1 MALYRMNNIK
11 SFLEQVKF
19 VNEVWV
25 FMIPGILMAIDIL
38 TGSLN
43 AWAKRDFKSY
53 KMRQGLVKKCGEVTI
68 LGIGELFTIG
78 MILPTYIMSGVS
90 FYIIF
95 MELISICE
103 NLQKMGVPI
112 PKFIKKALSDTE
124 KALEDK
130 ESVDSKKEDTDDG
143 EKSK

>member
-1 MALYRMNNIK
+1 MNNIK

-78 MILPTYIMSGVS
+78 MILPTYIMSGIS

>member
-1 MALYRMNNIK
+1 MENFK
-11 SFLEQVKF
+11 SFLENVKF

-25 FMIPGILMAIDIL
+25 FMIPGILMAVDIL

-78 MILPTYIMSGVS
+78 MILPTYIMSGIS

>member
-1 MALYRMNNIK
+1 MTNFTNILDK
-11 SFLEQVKF
+11 VKF
-19 VNEVWV
+19 ANEIWV
-25 FMIPGILMAIDIL
+25 FIIPGVLMAVDIL

-43 AWAKRDFKSY
+43 AWAKSNFKSF
-53 KMRQGLVKKCGEVTI
+53 KMREGLVKKCGEITI
-68 LGIGELFTIG
+68 LAIGQLFTVG
-78 MILPTYIMSGVS
+78 LVLPTYIMSGIS

-112 PKFIKKALSDTE
+112 PKFVKKALDDTE
-124 KALEDK
+124 KALEEK

-143 EKSK
+143 GNSK

>member
-1 MALYRMNNIK
+1 MEDFRK
-11 SFLEQVKF
+11 VLESVKF

-25 FMIPGILMAIDIL
+25 FMIPGILMAVDIL

-78 MILPTYIMSGVS
+78 MILPTYIMSGIS

-143 EKSK
+143 NNSK

>member
-1 MALYRMNNIK
+1 MDNIK
-11 SFLEQVKF
+11 SFLENVKF
-19 VNEVWV
+19 VNEIWV

-143 EKSK
+143 ENSK

>member
-1 MALYRMNNIK
+1 MENIK
-11 SFLEQVKF
+11 SFLENVKF

-25 FMIPGILMAIDIL
+25 FMIPGILMAVDIL

-143 EKSK
+143 ENSK

>member
-1 MALYRMNNIK
+1 MNNIK
-11 SFLEQVKF
+11 SFLENVKF

-78 MILPTYIMSGVS
+78 MILPTYIMSGIS

>member
-1 MALYRMNNIK
+1 MTNFTNILDK
-11 SFLEQVKF
+11 VKF
-19 VNEVWV
+19 ANEIWV
-25 FMIPGILMAIDIL
+25 FIVPGVLMAIDIL

-43 AWAKRDFKSY
+43 AWAKSSFKSF
-53 KMRQGLVKKCGEVTI
+53 KMREGLVKKCGEITI
-68 LGIGELFTIG
+68 LAIGQLFTVG
-78 MILPTYIMSGVS
+78 LVLPAYIMSGIS

-112 PKFIKKALSDTE
+112 PKFIKKALDDTE
-124 KALEDK
+124 KALEEK

-143 EKSK
+143 GNSK

>member
-1 MALYRMNNIK
+1 MTNFTNILDK
-11 SFLEQVKF
+11 VKF
-19 VNEVWV
+19 ANEIWV
-25 FMIPGILMAIDIL
+25 FIIPGVLMAVDIL

-43 AWAKRDFKSY
+43 AWAKANFKSF
-53 KMRQGLVKKCGEVTI
+53 KMREGLVKKCGEITI
-68 LGIGELFTIG
+68 LAIGQLFTVG
-78 MILPTYIMSGVS
+78 LVLPTYIMSGIS

-112 PKFIKKALSDTE
+112 PKFIKKALDDTE
-124 KALEDK
+124 KALEEK

-143 EKSK
+143 GNSK

>member
-1 MALYRMNNIK
+1 MNTLSEVMEN
-11 SFLEQVKF
+11 VKF

-25 FMIPGILMAIDIL
+25 FVIPGILMAIDIL

-43 AWAKRDFKSY
+43 AWAKGDFKSY

-78 MILPTYIMSGVS
+78 MILPTYIMSGIS

-112 PKFIKKALSDTE
+112 PKFIRKALSDTE
-124 KALEDK
+124 KALEEK
-130 ESVDSKKEDTDDG
+130 ESVDSKKEDADNG
-143 EKSK
+143 ENSK

>member
-1 MALYRMNNIK
+1 MNDFTNILDK
-11 SFLEQVKF
+11 VKF
-19 VNEVWV
+19 ANEIWV
-25 FMIPGILMAIDIL
+25 FIIPGVLMAVDIL

-43 AWAKRDFKSY
+43 AWAKSNFKSF
-53 KMRQGLVKKCGEVTI
+53 KMREGLVKKCGEITI
-68 LGIGELFTIG
+68 LAIGQLFTVG
-78 MILPTYIMSGVS
+78 LVLPTYIMSGIS

-112 PKFIKKALSDTE
+112 PKFIKKALDDTE
-124 KALEDK
+124 KALEEK

-143 EKSK
+143 GNSK

>member
-1 MALYRMNNIK
+1 MDNFK
-11 SFLEQVKF
+11 SFLENVKF

-25 FMIPGILMAIDIL
+25 FMIPGILMAVDIL

-78 MILPTYIMSGVS
+78 MILPTYIMSGIS

-130 ESVDSKKEDTDDG
+130 ESVDSKKEDTDNDG
-143 EKSK
+143 NSK

>member
-1 MALYRMNNIK
+1 MEDFRK
-11 SFLEQVKF
+11 VLESVKF
-19 VNEVWV
+19 VNEIWV
-25 FMIPGILMAIDIL
+25 FVIPGILMAIDIL

-43 AWAKRDFKSY
+43 AWAKQNFKSY

-78 MILPTYIMSGVS
+78 MILPTYIMSGIS

-130 ESVDSKKEDTDDG
+130 ESVDSKKEDADNGD
-143 EKSK
+143 KSK

>member
-1 MALYRMNNIK
+1 MNTLSEVMEN
-11 SFLEQVKF
+11 VKF

-25 FMIPGILMAIDIL
+25 FVIPGILMAIDIL

-43 AWAKRDFKSY
+43 SWSKGDFKSY

-78 MILPTYIMSGVS
+78 MILPTYIMSGIS

-112 PKFIKKALSDTE
+112 PKFIRKALSDTE
-124 KALEDK
+124 KALEEK
-130 ESVDSKKEDTDDG
+130 ESVDSKKEDADNG
-143 EKSK
+143 NNSK

>member
-1 MALYRMNNIK
+1 MEDFKKI
-11 SFLEQVKF
+11 LESVKF

-25 FMIPGILMAIDIL
+25 FVIPGILMAIDIL

-43 AWAKRDFKSY
+43 AWAKRDFKSF

-78 MILPTYIMSGVS
+78 MILPTYIMSGIS

-124 KALEDK
+124 KAFEDK
-130 ESVDSKKEDTDDG
+130 ESVDSKKEDTDNG
-143 EKSK
+143 GNSK

>member
-1 MALYRMNNIK
+1 MA
-11 SFLEQVKF
+11 V
-19 VNEVWV
+19 
-25 FMIPGILMAIDIL
+25 DIL

-43 AWAKRDFKSY
+43 AWAKSNFKSF
-53 KMRQGLVKKCGEVTI
+53 KMREGLVKKCGEITI
-68 LGIGELFTIG
+68 LAIGQLFTVG
-78 MILPTYIMSGVS
+78 LVLPTYIMSGIS

-112 PKFIKKALSDTE
+112 PKFIKKALDDTE
-124 KALEDK
+124 KALEEK

-143 EKSK
+143 GNSK

>member
-1 MALYRMNNIK
+1 MEDFK
-11 SFLEQVKF
+11 KVLESVKF

-78 MILPTYIMSGVS
+78 MILPTYIMSGIS

-130 ESVDSKKEDTDDG
+130 ESVDSKKEDTDNG
-143 EKSK
+143 GNSK

>member
-1 MALYRMNNIK
+1 MNNFTNILDK
-11 SFLEQVKF
+11 VKF
-19 VNEVWV
+19 ANEIWV
-25 FMIPGILMAIDIL
+25 FIIPGVLMAVDIL

-43 AWAKRDFKSY
+43 AWAKANFKSF
-53 KMRQGLVKKCGEVTI
+53 KMREGLVKKCGEITI
-68 LGIGELFTIG
+68 LAIGQLFTVG
-78 MILPTYIMSGVS
+78 LVLPTYIMSGIS

-112 PKFIKKALSDTE
+112 PKFIKKALDDTE
-124 KALEDK
+124 KALEEK

-143 EKSK
+143 GNSK

>member
-1 MALYRMNNIK
+1 MEDFK
-11 SFLEQVKF
+11 KVLESVKF

-43 AWAKRDFKSY
+43 AWAKQDFKSY

-78 MILPTYIMSGVS
+78 MILPTYIMSGIS

-130 ESVDSKKEDTDDG
+130 ESVDSKKEDTDNG
-143 EKSK
+143 GNSK

>member
-1 MALYRMNNIK
+1 MGDFRK
-11 SFLEQVKF
+11 VLESVKF

-25 FMIPGILMAIDIL
+25 FIIPGVLMAIDIL

-43 AWAKRDFKSY
+43 AWAKSNFKSF
-53 KMRQGLVKKCGEVTI
+53 KMREGLVKKCGEITI
-68 LGIGELFTIG
+68 LAIGQLFTIG
-78 MILPTYIMSGVS
+78 LVLPTYIMSAIS

-112 PKFIKKALSDTE
+112 PKFIKKALDDTE
-124 KALEDK
+124 KALEEK
-130 ESVDSKKEDTDDG
+130 ESVDSKKEDTDNG
-143 EKSK
+143 GNSK

>member
-1 MALYRMNNIK
+1 MNNFTNILDK
-11 SFLEQVKF
+11 VKF
-19 VNEVWV
+19 ANEIWV
-25 FMIPGILMAIDIL
+25 FIIPGVLMAVDIL

-43 AWAKRDFKSY
+43 AWAKANFKSF
-53 KMRQGLVKKCGEVTI
+53 KMREGLVKKCGEITI
-68 LGIGELFTIG
+68 LAIGQLFTVG
-78 MILPTYIMSGVS
+78 LVLPTYIMSGIS

-112 PKFIKKALSDTE
+112 PKFVKKALDDTE
-124 KALEDK
+124 KALEEK

-143 EKSK
+143 GNSK

>member
-1 MALYRMNNIK
+1 MEDFRK
-11 SFLEQVKF
+11 VLESVKF

-43 AWAKRDFKSY
+43 AWAKRDFKSF

-78 MILPTYIMSGVS
+78 MILPTYIMSGIS

-124 KALEDK
+124 KALENK
-130 ESVDSKKEDTDDG
+130 ESVESKKEDTDNG
-143 EKSK
+143 GKSK

>member
-1 MALYRMNNIK
+1 MDNFK

-78 MILPTYIMSGVS
+78 MILPTYIMSGIS

>member
-1 MALYRMNNIK
+1 MEDFK
-11 SFLEQVKF
+11 KVLESVKF
-19 VNEVWV
+19 VNEIWV

-68 LGIGELFTIG
+68 LGIGELFTVG
-78 MILPTYIMSGVS
+78 MILPTYIMSGIS

-143 EKSK
+143 NNSK

>member
-1 MALYRMNNIK
+1 MEDFK
-11 SFLEQVKF
+11 KVLESVKF

-78 MILPTYIMSGVS
+78 MILPTYIMSGIS

-143 EKSK
+143 NNSK

>member
-1 MALYRMNNIK
+1 MEDFRK
-11 SFLEQVKF
+11 VLESVKF
-19 VNEVWV
+19 VNETWV

-43 AWAKRDFKSY
+43 AWAKQDFKSY

-78 MILPTYIMSGVS
+78 MILPTYIMSGIS

-124 KALEDK
+124 KALENK
-130 ESVDSKKEDTDDG
+130 ESVDSKKEDADNGDN
-143 EKSK
+143 SK

>member
-1 MALYRMNNIK
+1 MENFINI
-11 SFLEQVKF
+11 LEKVKF
-19 VNEVWV
+19 ANEIWV
-25 FMIPGILMAIDIL
+25 FIIPGVLMAIDIL

-43 AWAKRDFKSY
+43 AWAKSNFKSF
-53 KMRQGLVKKCGEVTI
+53 KMREGLVKKCGEITI
-68 LGIGELFTIG
+68 LAIGQLFTVG
-78 MILPTYIMSGVS
+78 LVLPTYIMSGIS

-112 PKFIKKALSDTE
+112 PKFIKKALDDTE
-124 KALEDK
+124 KALEEK

-143 EKSK
+143 GNSK